1 MQWSSETVG
10 WPWIVV
16 NNQKLDVA
24 NVLIQRNAFLLVTKI
39 NGHTDPLPPPET
51 SSRVAYVMAQYEVH
65 SALTAV
71 SVLIGAM
78 FDGLAAD
85 NTDKPNRLHP
95 SYLMLSKYDI

>member
-1 MQWSSETVG
+1 M
-10 WPWIVV
+10 V

-39 NGHTDPLPPPET
+39 NGHTDPPPP

>member
-1 MQWSSETVG
+1 M
-10 WPWIVV
+10 V

-39 NGHTDPLPPPET
+39 NGHTDPPPSET

>member
-1 MQWSSETVG
+1 MKFLNAVR
-10 WPWIVV
+10 VV
-16 NNQKLDVA
+16 VSMLVKMYQRSDHNCLNS
-24 NVLIQRNAFLLVTKI
+24 LIS
-39 NGHTDPLPPPET
+39 PET

>member
-1 MQWSSETVG
+1 M
-10 WPWIVV
+10 V

-39 NGHTDPLPPPET
+39 NGHTDPPPET

-71 SVLIGAM
+71 SVLIGAT

>member
-1 MQWSSETVG
+1 MVD
-10 WPWIVV
+10 
-16 NNQKLDVA
+16 NQKLDVA
-24 NVLIQRNAFLLVTKI
+24 NVLSISNQNKWSYR
-39 NGHTDPLPPPET
+39 PPPPPET

-71 SVLIGAM
+71 SVLIGAT

>member
-1 MQWSSETVG
+1 M
-10 WPWIVV
+10 V

-39 NGHTDPLPPPET
+39 NGHTDPPPPSET

-85 NTDKPNRLHP
+85 NTDKHNRLHP

>member
-1 MQWSSETVG
+1 M
-10 WPWIVV
+10 V
-16 NNQKLDVA
+16 NNQILDVA
-24 NVLIQRNAFLLVTKI
+24 NVLIQRNAFLLVTK
-39 NGHTDPLPPPET
+39 NKWSYRPPPPET

>member
-1 MQWSSETVG
+1 M
-10 WPWIVV
+10 V

-39 NGHTDPLPPPET
+39 NGHTDPPPPET